1 MPNNRQTESIE
12 PGDGSCDGH
21 PECKQPRL
29 DIIPAAVLTKDIS
42 DETKQGLTFKVAAGS
57 WLRRGQ
63 NRKRRPFS
71 PATVAG
77 YGSMLNNLNL
87 LLGEVPLGQITNA
100 KVKDTLET
108 IAAKPTKSKKPI
120 TSKTIEQHFNVIKL
134 VIASIVDM
142 EGEESYPR
150 TWKYDFIFE
159 NISKSKP
166 SQPCFTPKQIESII
180 HAARGQY
187 AAMYALQAAS
197 GLRWS
202 ELLAI
207 KLGVQSEDHTTISK
221 DCKTIF
227 VRRRIYKGKEGA
239 LKTDSA
245 YRDVDLCGEMASYL
259 KQFIGSRTAGFLF
272 RTKSGQPI
280 SQRNI
285 LRDSM
290 HKILYGHGFKNSQGE
305 IVETIPGIAPQMKG
319 TGCASHAFRRYR
331 ATHLRGSG
339 VPEDITRFWLGHAD
353 QSITDRY
360 SKVKENVE
368 HRKSWADLVGIGF
381 EIPDCKFLDEAI
393 QGLEAEIRTSRTIF
407 TRPTGL
413 GMRKRSRGT
422 GSQND
427 QEETCK

>member
-1 MPNNRQTESIE
+1 
-12 PGDGSCDGH
+12 
-21 PECKQPRL
+21 
-29 DIIPAAVLTKDIS
+29 
-42 DETKQGLTFKVAAGS
+42 
-57 WLRRGQ
+57 
-63 NRKRRPFS
+63 
-71 PATVAG
+71 
-77 YGSMLNNLNL
+77 MLNNLNP
-87 LLGEVPLGQITNA
+87 LLGEVPLGQIANA

-108 IAAKPTKSKKPI
+108 IAAKPTKSKKPT

-142 EGEESYPR
+142 EGEELYPR
-150 TWKYDFIFE
+150 KWKYEFIFE

-221 DCKTIF
+221 DCETIF
-227 VRRRIYKGKEGA
+227 VRRRIYKGKEGP

-245 YRDVDLCGEMASYL
+245 YRDVDVCGKMANYL
-259 KQFIGSRTAGFLF
+259 KQFIGSRTTGFLF
-272 RTKSGQPI
+272 RTKSGKPM

-290 HKILYGHGFKNSQGE
+290 HKILYGQEFKNGQGK
-305 IVETIPGIAPQMKG
+305 IFKTMLGVAPQMKG
-319 TGCASHAFRRYR
+319 TQCASHAFRRYR
-331 ATHLRGSG
+331 ATHLRTSG
-339 VPEDITRFWLGHAD
+339 VPEDVTRFWLGHAD

-360 SKVKENVE
+360 SKMKEDVE
-368 HRKSWADLVGIGF
+368 HRKSWADLVGLGF
-381 EIPDCKFLDEAI
+381 EIPDRKFLDEEI
-393 QGLEAEIRTSRTIF
+393 QGVEAEIRTSRTIF

-413 GMRKRSRGT
+413 GMRQRSPGT
-422 GSQND
+422 SSQND
-427 QEETCK
+427 QQETCK